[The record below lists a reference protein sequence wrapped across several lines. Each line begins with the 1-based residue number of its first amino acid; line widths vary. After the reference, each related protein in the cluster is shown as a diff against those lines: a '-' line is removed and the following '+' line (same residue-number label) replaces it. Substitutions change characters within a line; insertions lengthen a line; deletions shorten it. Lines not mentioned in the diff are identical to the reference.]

1 MGDAPDI
8 HELARQVA
16 VLEERMKT
24 MQAEYE
30 RGLERIAGEN
40 RAALERNNAAFERL
54 RADMARHREDAAKR
68 ETRLIVAI
76 VATVIG
82 GGGLAV
88 GFLALL
94 IGLPG

>member
-1 MGDAPDI
+1 MGDVPDN
-8 HELARQVA
+8 HELARQGA

-24 MQAEYE
+24 MQAENE
-30 RGLERIAGEN
+30 TLKGDL
-40 RAALERNNAAFERL
+40 AATLSGM
-54 RADMARHREDAAKR
+54 RADMAAHREDAAGR
-68 ETRLIVAI
+68 ETRMIVTI

-88 GFLALL
+88 AFLAFL